1 MPSDKSLGV
10 PTDSNSDAEVLAVK
24 DKSRRLP
31 IPSAWR
37 PVFRKIVGAIVQRDY
52 RLSAGVPGVAPV
64 ADNTAAQIEKY
75 IAGYGETLVDLPE
88 ETWDSSVC
96 IGRLNAGMR
105 FVDLWTRGKGR
116 SDLVLSAHVFE
127 SDAGFEFH
135 IDMVYVP

>member
-1 MPSDKSLGV
+1 MPSDKSLGM
-10 PTDSNSDAEVLAVK
+10 TDSNSDAEVLAVK
-24 DKSRRLP
+24 DESHQLP

-96 IGRLNAGMR
+96 IWQVKRWDAL
-105 FVDLWTRGKGR
+105 VDLWTRREGR